1 MKISILDSATLGD
14 DMHFDMITSLG
25 ETAVYCTTAPDEV
38 VEHIGDAEV
47 VIINK
52 VKLNETNL
60 SLLKNLK
67 LICIAA
73 TGYDNVDIDYCKKH
87 GIAVCNVVGYSAWS
101 VSQVTVAMALSLA
114 CHLPE
119 YCRYTESGEYTKS
132 GVQNRLVPVYYE
144 LAGKTW
150 GIIGMGNIGKRV
162 ADAAKALGCRV
173 LYTRRSEDEN
183 ASSLDKVLKESHI
196 ISVHTPLTPETAGLI
211 GEKELDM
218 CENKPILINVARG
231 GVFDEAAVA
240 EGVKAGKISGLG
252 VDVYS
257 TEPYPDDHPYNNIKH
272 LDNVMLTPHMAWGA
286 YESRVRCMM
295 EISENIKSFYSG
307 GNKGR
312 IV

>member
-1 MKISILDSATLGD
+1 MKISILDAATLGS
-14 DMHFDMITSLG
+14 DMRFDMITELG
-25 ETAVYCTTAPDEV
+25 ETVIYNITSPEQV
-38 VEHIGDAEV
+38 AERIVDSDV

-52 VKLNETNL
+52 IKLNESNL
-60 SLLKNLK
+60 SATSKLK
-67 LICIAA
+67 LICVAA
-73 TGYDNVDIDYCKKH
+73 TGYDNVDTDYCKDH
-87 GIAVCNVVGYSAWS
+87 GIAVCNVIGYSAWS

-119 YCRYTESGEYTKS
+119 YNKYAKDGSYTKS
-132 GVQNRLVPVYYE
+132 GVQNMLEPVYYE

-150 GIIGMGNIGKRV
+150 GIIGMGNIGRKV
-162 ADAAKALGCRV
+162 ADAARALGCRV
-173 LYTRRSEDEN
+173 IYTRRSKDEN
-183 ASSLDKVLKESHI
+183 ASSLEKILKESHI

-231 GVFDEAAVA
+231 AVFDEAAVA
-240 EGVKAGKISGLG
+240 NGVRYGKISGLG

-257 TEPYPDDHPYNNIKH
+257 TEPYPQNHPYNTVKDM
-272 LDNVMLTPHMAWGA
+272 DNVILTPHMAWGA
-286 YESRVRCMM
+286 YESRIRCMT
-295 EISENIKSFYSG
+295 EISENIKSFYTG